1 MFDPQNPNSVLIL
14 RDADLARLPNA
25 ENDRHEYQS
34 SAVGDTDLADAISK
48 AASAFWNSGGG
59 LFVAGVGKDGKSDG
73 GLSLQV
79 GRQLRREWIEAVL
92 HGVTPADRFCVHEI
106 ENEGACPRIGLGK
119 AVFLIAFGVSET
131 APHMAAD
138 NRYYIRA
145 GAGTFPTSSFIVDGI
160 AARRNLPKPRLM
172 HIAQLDHFTNE
183 SHWLN
188 VDIVTVTDAAALHV
202 EIEISPKTSLTFPL
216 QVTAIDKIH
225 PFSFRLEIPFHGIT
239 LEIKIRYSDAAGNA
253 YSYCGQI
260 DSRICVWPFDRPQSN
275 LTRIAE
281 AIERL
286 NSQPSLA
293 RHFR

>member
-25 ENDRHEYQS
+25 EDDRHEFQS
-34 SAVGDTDLADAISK
+34 SAVRDPDLAHTISK

-59 LFVAGVGKDGKSDG
+59 LFVAGVGKDGKPDG
-73 GLSLQV
+73 GLSPQA
-79 GRQLRREWIEAVL
+79 GRQPRREWIEAVL

-106 ENEGACPRIGLGK
+106 ENDGACPGIGIGK

-138 NRYYIRA
+138 RRYYLRA
-145 GAGTFPTSSFIVDGI
+145 GADTLPASSFIVESI
-160 AARRNLPKPRLM
+160 WARRNLPKPRLM
-172 HIAQLDHFTNE
+172 HIAQLDHFTKD

-188 VDIVTVTDAAALHV
+188 VEIVTVNDATALEV
-202 EIEISPKTSLTFPL
+202 EIEISPETSLTFPL
-216 QVTAIDKIH
+216 HVTAIDKLH
-225 PFSFRLEIPFHGIT
+225 PFSFRLEIPFQGIA
-239 LEIKIRYSDAAGNA
+239 LEIKIKYADAAGNA
-253 YSYCGQI
+253 YAYIGQI
-260 DSRICVWPFDRPQSN
+260 DSRLCVWPFDRPQTN
-275 LTRIAE
+275 LSRIAE

-286 NSQPSLA
+286 NSQSSLA